1 MGLHI
6 HAEQLSRRLAF
17 SLGALLLLV
26 IMMIAQSVLS
36 AKLHNDWQMRF
47 GQALAGLAANAA
59 VDAALNHDLVSLQV
73 VLQDVAQSPRVALAQ
88 IHDVESNLLVQSG
101 VTPSPHHL
109 AQMPVYRAPIS
120 YQQSV
125 VGTVSVYL
133 ERTVSPAR
141 PAHWQYVLLGVLLLC
156 VVGFL
161 LADWPSLVS
170 FTPTERRELVEAEGE
185 RSIEKA
191 DPNTEEAA
199 SESSEAFVVAAS
211 SEVMIEL
218 YQFKHLKQTLSAT
231 RLEEVRSEFLNIAAL
246 ALEVYGGQW
255 AVRPQNTLEDGAL
268 VALFA
273 SPHSEADAI
282 RIAAFFSALVNKAFV
297 SRLARGGVRATVALQ
312 DTLCDL
318 PQRPSAP
325 LVLWLDDELA
335 DELSLQA
342 EIEPLEQKWWCL
354 SAFGRSHDELL
365 SRQAEQLKQA
375 ESVT

>member
-26 IMMIAQSVLS
+26 IMLVAQSVLT
-36 AKLHNDWQMRF
+36 ANLHKDWQMRF
-47 GQALAGLAANAA
+47 GQALAGFAANAA

-109 AQMPVYRAPIS
+109 SQMPVYRAPIS

-133 ERTVSPAR
+133 EWVVSPAR
-141 PAHWQYVLLGVLLLC
+141 PALWQYALLGVLMLC
-156 VVGFL
+156 VVGFV
-161 LADWPSLVS
+161 LADWPNLVS
-170 FTPTERRELVEAEGE
+170 FTPRERRDENEIADQLLSENVGLKVEDPVSEG
-185 RSIEKA
+185 
-191 DPNTEEAA
+191 
-199 SESSEAFVVAAS
+199 SETFVVVAS

-231 RLEEVRSEFLNIAAL
+231 RLDEVRSEFLNIAEL

-273 SPHSEADAI
+273 SPHSQADAI
-282 RIAAFFSALVNKAFV
+282 RVAAFFSALVNKAFV

-325 LVLWLDDELA
+325 LVLWLDNELA

-342 EIEPLEQKWWCL
+342 DIEPLDQSWWRL
-354 SAFGRSHDELL
+354 SAFGQSHDELL
-365 SRQAEQLKQA
+365 TRQAEQLKQA
-375 ESVT
+375 EPVA

>member
-1 MGLHI
+1 MGLQI
-6 HAEQLSRRLAF
+6 HAEQISRRLAF
-17 SLGALLLLV
+17 SLGALLLMV
-26 IMMIAQSVLS
+26 VMMIAQSII
-36 AKLHNDWQMRF
+36 AGKLHNDWQLRF

-73 VLQDVAQSPRVALAQ
+73 VLQDVAQSSRVALAQ

-109 AQMPVYRAPIS
+109 NDMPVYRAPIS
-120 YQQSV
+120 YQQNV
-125 VGTVSVYL
+125 VGSVSVYL
-133 ERTVSPAR
+133 ERMVSPAR
-141 PAHWQYVLLGVLLLC
+141 PAFWQYALFGVILFC
-156 VVGFL
+156 VVGFI
-161 LADWPSLVS
+161 LADWPNLVTI
-170 FTPTERRELVEAEGE
+170 TPRERRITPEVVVAL
-185 RSIEKA
+185 
-191 DPNTEEAA
+191 A
-199 SESSEAFVVAAS
+199 SSESQSSSEALENKESETFAVAAG

-231 RLEEVRSEFLNIAAL
+231 RLDEVRAEFLNVAQV

-255 AVRPQNTLEDGAL
+255 AVRPQNTLVDGAL

-273 SPHSEADAI
+273 SPHSPADAI

-335 DELSLQA
+335 DQLSLQA
-342 EIEPLEQKWWCL
+342 EIEPLDQKWWCL
-354 SAFGRSHDELL
+354 SSFARSHDELL
-365 SRQAEQLKQA
+365 TRQAEQLKQA
-375 ESVT
+375 ESVA